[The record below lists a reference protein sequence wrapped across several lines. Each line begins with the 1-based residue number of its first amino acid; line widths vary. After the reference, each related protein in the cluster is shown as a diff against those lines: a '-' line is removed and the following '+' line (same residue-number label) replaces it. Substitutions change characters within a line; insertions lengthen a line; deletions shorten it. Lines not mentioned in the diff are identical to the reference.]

1 MRERCRIAGK
11 NCVVNKKE
19 NDIKTKTQDLSEP
32 SSPSAARIQFL
43 QRTIG
48 NKTVE
53 RIIRSR
59 SLRAKLKKGKLRD
72 EEELMQRYEAG
83 EHARIGETREELK
96 TAFAPT
102 SYTVQKGDSLNAI
115 AKKFGITVDELKDA
129 NKTNLKK
136 WPARDGSRRMIE
148 GFNAGVT
155 VSIPQKLSDFAKA
168 AIEDKSAK
176 FTVKGVVLDYG
187 IGIAMGDLFES
198 PEQLAGASPEELK
211 ELAVL
216 IKREKS
222 GGKPVT
228 TEEWE
233 KATGGRYLKLAEKNE
248 AHFGPPNPVFVT
260 PSTAGAASANH
271 KNEWEKYHKAALDA
285 SKSGDRDKALMINAY
300 GDHFLTDA
308 FSSGHLLNKRD
319 LMEQFKSQLK
329 LDAKGEEFTSE
340 SKVFFDDVAKD
351 AFTGSVKTEFSK
363 YETYEAYTMGWHP
376 NIDSVSRFSTLL
388 QSIHKQE
395 PDLLANAV
403 AKGVHD
409 RLNIIP
415 GGISVVNAKGESW
428 NLSGDGTLNSMTE
441 EIARK
446 AVSQSQ
452 INVISVYKATTM
464 TDYPAMFKNVWDFT
478 PKPSASGVPQ
488 MTGPVQKGTDVKS
501 VELKNAVIKLIK
513 DNYRLIIDELV
524 KRKKLRKA

>member
-1 MRERCRIAGK
+1 MRKICRFIDK
-11 NCVVNKKE
+11 NRVVNRKE
-19 NDIKTKTQDLSEP
+19 NNQKTIKQDLSEP

-53 RIIRSR
+53 RIIRSG
-59 SLRAKLKKGKLRD
+59 SLRAKLKKGQD
-72 EEELMQRYEAG
+72 EELIQRYEAG

-96 TAFAPT
+96 TAFAPV

-115 AKKFGITVDELKDA
+115 ARKFGITVEELKDA
-129 NKTNLKK
+129 NKTRLKK
-136 WPARDGSRRMIE
+136 WPARDGSGRMIE

-168 AIEDKSAK
+168 AIGDKSAK
-176 FTVKGVVLDYG
+176 FTVKGVVVDYG

-211 ELAVL
+211 DLAVL
-216 IKREKS
+216 IKREQS

-228 TEEWE
+228 TQEWE
-233 KATGGRYLKLAEKNE
+233 KATKGRYLKLAEKNE
-248 AHFGPPNPVFVT
+248 AHFGSQNPVFVT
-260 PSTAGAASANH
+260 PSTAGAASVNH
-271 KNEWEKYHKAALDA
+271 KSEWEKYHKAALDA
-285 SKSGDRDKALMINAY
+285 AKSGDKDKALMINAY

-329 LDAKGEEFTSE
+329 LDAKGKEFTRV

-351 AFTGSVKTEFSK
+351 AFTGSVKIEFSR
-363 YETYEAYTMGWHP
+363 YETYDAYAMGWHP

-388 QSIHKQE
+388 QGIHMKE

-409 RLNIIP
+409 IINIIP
-415 GGISVVNAKGESW
+415 GGISVENAKGDSW
-428 NLSGDGTLNSMTE
+428 NLSGDGTLNTRTE

-452 INVISVYKATTM
+452 INVISMYNVTTA
-464 TDYPAMFKNVWDFT
+464 TDYPVMFKKVWEFT

-488 MTGPVQKGTDVKS
+488 VTGAVQKGTDIKS
-501 VELKNAVIKLIK
+501 VELKKSVIMLIK
-513 DNYRLIIDELV
+513 DNYKLIIDELV
-524 KRKKLRKA
+524 KRKILRKA